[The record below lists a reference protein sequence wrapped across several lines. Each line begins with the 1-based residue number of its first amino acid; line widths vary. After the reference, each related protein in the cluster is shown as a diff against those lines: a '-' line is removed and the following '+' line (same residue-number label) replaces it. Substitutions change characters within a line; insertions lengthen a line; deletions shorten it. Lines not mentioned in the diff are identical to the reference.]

1 MLVRPLRG
9 RGGRRLFLSA
19 GGSFATRPRSGYY
32 MCDLVEV
39 VSLQNEIIQTNNLPK
54 NEIIQT
60 NNLPKNEIIQTN
72 NSSKNEIF
80 QRNNLPKNEI
90 FQRNN

>member
-1 MLVRPLRG
+1 MSYFGVFFSCVSATSLRSW
-9 RGGRRLFLSA
+9 GRRLFLSA

-39 VSLQNEIIQTNNLPK
+39 VSLQNEIIQTNNSLK

-60 NNLPKNEIIQTN
+60 NNLLKNEIIQ
-72 NSSKNEIF
+72 
-80 QRNNLPKNEI
+80 RNN
-90 FQRNN
+90 